1 MLGEGEAE
9 TGVMDEFERLREE
22 EDALLVENGFE
33 PVESNLW
40 MKDGVYYGKKTALQA
55 AWRS

>member
-1 MLGEGEAE
+1 MGKGEAE
-9 TGVMDEFERLREE
+9 TGVTNGFERLREE

-33 PVESNLW
+33 PVGNNLW

>member
-1 MLGEGEAE
+1 MGEGEAK
-9 TGVMDEFERLREE
+9 TGVTDEFERLREE

-40 MKDGVYYGKKTALQA
+40 MKDGVYYSKKTALQA

>member
-9 TGVMDEFERLREE
+9 TGVTNGFERLWEE
-22 EDALLVENGFE
+22 EDTLLVEDGFE
-33 PVESNLW
+33 SVGSDLW

>member
-1 MLGEGEAE
+1 MLGEGEAK
-9 TGVMDEFERLREE
+9 TGVTDEFERLWEE
-22 EDALLVENGFE
+22 EDALLVEGGFE

>member
-9 TGVMDEFERLREE
+9 TGVTNGFERLREE

-33 PVESNLW
+33 PV
-40 MKDGVYYGKKTALQA
+40 GTTCG
-55 AWRS
+55 

>member
-1 MLGEGEAE
+1 MGEGEAK
-9 TGVMDEFERLREE
+9 TGVTDEFERLWEE
-22 EDALLVENGFE
+22 EDALLVEGGFE

>member
-1 MLGEGEAE
+1 MGEWEAE
-9 TGVMDEFERLREE
+9 TGVADEFERLREE

-33 PVESNLW
+33 LVGSNLW